1 MKTEWLTVPLSD
13 GDMQAYVAW
22 PEGEIKGAIVAIMEI
37 WGVNDTMR
45 HHAHEYAEAG
55 FVCLVPTSFGGRSPE
70 FNYRTQTPITYQK
83 LSIYITGLTTTT
95 ASKTWEK
102 PLTFCVIFRGDKKLG
117 P

>member
-55 FVCLVPTSFGGRSPE
+55 FVCLVPDLFWRQEPGV
-70 FNYRTQTPITYQK
+70 Q
-83 LSIYITGLTTTT
+83 LS
-95 ASKTWEK
+95 ASNPDHMPKS
-102 PLTFCVIFRGDKKLG
+102 LDLY
-117 P
+117 